1 MTRTDVI
8 EAVPEFVMADPEAFG
23 RSVARRLIEGV
34 EFMLVVIG
42 PEDARHAWMLR
53 EAEAHRHEAEE

>member
-1 MTRTDVI
+1 
-8 EAVPEFVMADPEAFG
+8 MADPEAFG